1 MKRFIETIK
10 NIWKIDE
17 LREKIL
23 LTLGLLLIYRLGSNV
38 VLPGIDP
45 ESLGNLQAQAEGGPL
60 GLLNAFTGGAF
71 NNAAVLALG
80 IMPYISAS
88 IVIQLMSI
96 AVPYFQRLQK
106 EGEDGRRKIN
116 QITRLLTI
124 AITAVQAYG
133 YLINI
138 KNTAGNGKAL
148 LFMNSPEVM
157 SVGMFMFIN
166 VLLLTAG
173 TMFTMWLGEKIT
185 DKGLGNGISLIIMIG
200 IIAGLPQSLMNEFFF
215 KLEGGK
221 LIFFVVEMAIW
232 LAVILS
238 VVLLVQG
245 TRRIPVNYAKQM
257 TGSNMYGGARQ
268 YIPLKV
274 NAAGVM
280 QVPMLISIWDD
291 EYGISVHAK
300 HQTTKQ
306 NLSSILSG
314 FKTDKFGTG
323 IELITVNG
331 WDYPSLM
338 NAYKKA
344 SEVCRKKHTPV
355 VVHVK
360 ELTQPQGH
368 STSGSHERYKSK
380 DRLAWEIEYDCVTK
394 MKSWMLESK
403 ITTEDEL
410 EALEKEASNEVKE
423 AKKAAWTAF
432 TSEIKNEI
440 SEACTILETLDVDA
454 ASSLK
459 STMDPGRKDI
469 LKTFHKVLRANIGNP
484 NAQEAKEY
492 YTNYLAKYQD
502 VYSSHLHSQSSN
514 SALSIAEVKP
524 EYSSDSETLNG
535 FEILNKTFDNLLTN
549 HPEVIAF
556 GEDVGKIGDVNQ
568 GFAGL
573 QDKHGDTRVMDMG
586 IRENT
591 IVGQAIGASLRGLRP
606 IAEIQYLDY
615 LLYGV
620 QMMSDDIATVQ
631 YRTKGGQKYP
641 LIIRTRGHR
650 LEGIWHSGSPM
661 GMILNAVRGMNVLV
675 PRDMTRAAGFYNT
688 IMKSDEPAIV
698 VECLNGYRLKEKLPN
713 NLAEFTVPVGVPE
726 TLIEGSDVT
735 VITYGSCVRIAQEGI
750 ALLEEKGISVE
761 LIDVQSLL
769 PFDINHDIVE
779 SLKKTNKVVF
789 MDEDVKGGATGFI
802 MQKVLEEQGGY
813 QHLDSAPRTLTSQDH
828 RPAYGTDGDYFSKS
842 NAEELFDLV
851 YDMMNENN
859 PEEYPNF

>member
-1 MKRFIETIK
+1 MSNTSASPDSLSKDEFIQEVITDYIIAYK
-10 NIWKIDE
+10 SRQASLIGRKE
-17 LREKIL
+17 V
-23 LTLGLLLIYRLGSNV
+23 LTGKAKFGIFGDGKEVAQVAMARYMQNGDFRAGYYRDQTLMFALGLSDV
-38 VLPGIDP
+38 
-45 ESLGNLQAQAEGGPL
+45 QKFFAQLYAHPSVEHEPSSAGRSMNGHFGTRMLDDNGEWLKQTDRINISSDISPTAGQMPRVL
-60 GLLNAFTGGAF
+60 GLAF
-71 NNAAVLALG
+71 
-80 IMPYISAS
+80 AS
-88 IVIQLMSI
+88 KV
-96 AVPYFQRLQK
+96 YK
-106 EGEDGRRKIN
+106 ENENLHHKTD
-116 QITRLLTI
+116 
-124 AITAVQAYG
+124 
-133 YLINI
+133 
-138 KNTAGNGKAL
+138 
-148 LFMNSPEVM
+148 FS
-157 SVGMFMFIN
+157 
-166 VLLLTAG
+166 
-173 TMFTMWLGEKIT
+173 
-185 DKGLGNGISLIIMIG
+185 DKGNEIAWGTIGNAST
-200 IIAGLPQSLMNEFFF
+200 S
-215 KLEGGK
+215 EGHFWES
-221 LIFFVVEMAIW
+221 I
-232 LAVILS
+232 
-238 VVLLVQG
+238 
-245 TRRIPVNYAKQM
+245 
-257 TGSNMYGGARQ
+257 
-268 YIPLKV
+268 

-306 NLSSILSG
+306 NLTAILSG
-314 FKTDKFGTG
+314 FKTDKFGKG

-331 WDYPSLM
+331 WDYPALM

-344 SEVCRKKHTPV
+344 SDVCRTSHTPV

-368 STSGSHERYKSK
+368 STSGSHERYKSPE
-380 DRLAWEIEYDCVTK
+380 RLAWEIEHDCLKQMRTWVISTK
-394 MKSWMLESK
+394 LA
-403 ITTEDEL
+403 TEE
-410 EALEKEASNEVKE
+410 EISALELDAEQEAKAAKKEAWV
-423 AKKAAWTAF
+423 AF
-432 TSEIKNEI
+432 TSEIKQEI
-440 SEACTILETLDVDA
+440 EEACNIIQDVDASA

-459 STMDPGRKDI
+459 AITDAGRKDI
-469 LKTFHKVLRANIGNP
+469 LKTIHATLRANIGNHS
-484 NAQEAKEY
+484 QEVDSLKGFYEA
-492 YTNYLAKYQD
+492 YLAKYQD
-502 VYSSHLHSQSSN
+502 VYSSHLHSQSAN

-524 EYSSDSETLNG
+524 EYNQDSEELNG
-535 FEILNKTFDNLLTN
+535 FEILNKTFDYLLSN

-573 QDKHGDTRVMDMG
+573 QEKHGATRVMDMG

-688 IMKSDEPAIV
+688 LMQSDEPAIV
-698 VECLNGYRLKEKLPN
+698 VECLNGYRLKETLPT
-713 NLAEFTVPVGVPE
+713 NLSSFTVPVGVPE
-726 TLIEGSDVT
+726 TLIEGNDVT
-735 VITYGSCVRIAQEGI
+735 VITYGSCVRIAQDGI
-750 ALLEEKGISVE
+750 KLLNEKGISVE

-769 PFDINHDIVE
+769 PFDVHHNIVE

-789 MDEDVKGGATGFI
+789 MDEDVKGGATGFM

-813 QHLDSAPRTLTSQDH
+813 QYLDSAPRTLTSQDH

-842 NAEELFDLV
+842 NPEELFDLV
-851 YDMMNENN
+851 YGMMSENN
-859 PEEYPNF
+859 PSAYPSFN

>member
-1 MKRFIETIK
+1 MSNTSASPDSLSKDEFIQEVITDYIIAYK
-10 NIWKIDE
+10 SRQASLIGRKE
-17 LREKIL
+17 V
-23 LTLGLLLIYRLGSNV
+23 LTGKAKFGIFGDGKEVAQVAMARYMQNGDFRAGYYRDQTLMFALGLSDV
-38 VLPGIDP
+38 
-45 ESLGNLQAQAEGGPL
+45 QKFFAQLYAHPSVEHEPSSAGRSMNGHFGTRMLDDNGDWLKQTDRINISSDISPTAGQMPRVL
-60 GLLNAFTGGAF
+60 GLAF
-71 NNAAVLALG
+71 
-80 IMPYISAS
+80 AS
-88 IVIQLMSI
+88 KV
-96 AVPYFQRLQK
+96 YK
-106 EGEDGRRKIN
+106 ENENLHHKTD
-116 QITRLLTI
+116 
-124 AITAVQAYG
+124 
-133 YLINI
+133 
-138 KNTAGNGKAL
+138 
-148 LFMNSPEVM
+148 FS
-157 SVGMFMFIN
+157 
-166 VLLLTAG
+166 
-173 TMFTMWLGEKIT
+173 
-185 DKGLGNGISLIIMIG
+185 DKGNEIAWGTIGNAST
-200 IIAGLPQSLMNEFFF
+200 S
-215 KLEGGK
+215 EGHFWES
-221 LIFFVVEMAIW
+221 I
-232 LAVILS
+232 
-238 VVLLVQG
+238 
-245 TRRIPVNYAKQM
+245 
-257 TGSNMYGGARQ
+257 
-268 YIPLKV
+268 

-306 NLSSILSG
+306 NLTAILSG
-314 FKTDKFGTG
+314 FKTDKFGKG

-331 WDYPSLM
+331 WDYPALI

-344 SEVCRKKHTPV
+344 SEVCRTSHTPV

-368 STSGSHERYKSK
+368 STSGSHERYKSPE
-380 DRLAWEIEYDCVTK
+380 RLAWEIEHDCLKQMRTWVISTK
-394 MKSWMLESK
+394 LA
-403 ITTEDEL
+403 TEE
-410 EALEKEASNEVKE
+410 EISALELDAEQEAKASKKEAWV
-423 AKKAAWTAF
+423 AF
-432 TSEIKNEI
+432 TSEIKQEI
-440 SEACTILETLDVDA
+440 EEACNVIQDVDASA

-459 STMDPGRKDI
+459 AITDAGRKDI
-469 LKTFHKVLRANIGNP
+469 LKTIHAILRANIGNHS
-484 NAQEAKEY
+484 QEVDSLKGFYEA
-492 YTNYLAKYQD
+492 YLAKYQD
-502 VYSSHLHSQSSN
+502 VYSSHLHSQSAN

-524 EYSSDSETLNG
+524 EYNHDSEELNG
-535 FEILNKTFDNLLTN
+535 FEILNKTFDYLLSN

-573 QDKHGDTRVMDMG
+573 QEKHGATRVMDMG

-688 IMKSDEPAIV
+688 LMQSDEPAIV
-698 VECLNGYRLKEKLPN
+698 VECLNGYRLKETLPT
-713 NLAEFTVPVGVPE
+713 NLSSFTVPVGVPE
-726 TLIEGSDVT
+726 TLIEGNDVT
-735 VITYGSCVRIAQEGI
+735 VITYGSCVRIAQDGI
-750 ALLEEKGISVE
+750 KLLNEKGISVE

-769 PFDINHDIVE
+769 PFDVHHNIVE

-789 MDEDVKGGATGFI
+789 MDEDVKGGATGFM

-813 QHLDSAPRTLTSQDH
+813 QYLDSAPRTLTSQDH

-842 NAEELFDLV
+842 NPEELFDLV
-851 YDMMNENN
+851 YGIMSEYN
-859 PEEYPNF
+859 PSTYPSFE

>member
-1 MKRFIETIK
+1 MSNTSASPDSLSKDEFIQEVITDYIIAYK
-10 NIWKIDE
+10 SRQASLIGRKE
-17 LREKIL
+17 V
-23 LTLGLLLIYRLGSNV
+23 LTGKAKFGIFGDGKEVAQVAMARYMQNGDFRAGYYRDQTLMFALGLSDV
-38 VLPGIDP
+38 
-45 ESLGNLQAQAEGGPL
+45 QKFFAQLYAHPSVEHEPSSAGRSMNGHFGTRMLDDNGDWLKQTDRINISSDISPTAGQMPRVL
-60 GLLNAFTGGAF
+60 GLAF
-71 NNAAVLALG
+71 
-80 IMPYISAS
+80 AS
-88 IVIQLMSI
+88 KV
-96 AVPYFQRLQK
+96 YK
-106 EGEDGRRKIN
+106 ENENLHHKTD
-116 QITRLLTI
+116 
-124 AITAVQAYG
+124 
-133 YLINI
+133 
-138 KNTAGNGKAL
+138 
-148 LFMNSPEVM
+148 FS
-157 SVGMFMFIN
+157 
-166 VLLLTAG
+166 
-173 TMFTMWLGEKIT
+173 
-185 DKGLGNGISLIIMIG
+185 DKGNEIAWGTIGNAST
-200 IIAGLPQSLMNEFFF
+200 S
-215 KLEGGK
+215 EGHFWES
-221 LIFFVVEMAIW
+221 I
-232 LAVILS
+232 
-238 VVLLVQG
+238 
-245 TRRIPVNYAKQM
+245 
-257 TGSNMYGGARQ
+257 
-268 YIPLKV
+268 

-306 NLSSILSG
+306 NLTAILSG
-314 FKTDKFGTG
+314 FKTDKFGKG

-331 WDYPSLM
+331 WDYPALI

-344 SEVCRKKHTPV
+344 SEVCRTSHTPV

-368 STSGSHERYKSK
+368 STSGSHERYKSPE
-380 DRLAWEIEYDCVTK
+380 RLAWEIEHDCLKQMRTWVISTK
-394 MKSWMLESK
+394 LA
-403 ITTEDEL
+403 TEE
-410 EALEKEASNEVKE
+410 EISALELDAEQEAKAAKKEAWV
-423 AKKAAWTAF
+423 AF
-432 TSEIKNEI
+432 TSEIKQEI
-440 SEACTILETLDVDA
+440 EEACNIIQDVDASA

-459 STMDPGRKDI
+459 AITDAGRKDI
-469 LKTFHKVLRANIGNP
+469 LKTIHAILRANIGNHS
-484 NAQEAKEY
+484 QGVDSLKGFYEA
-492 YTNYLAKYQD
+492 YLAKYQD
-502 VYSSHLHSQSSN
+502 VYSSHLHSQSAN

-524 EYSSDSETLNG
+524 EYNHDSEELNG
-535 FEILNKTFDNLLTN
+535 FEILNKTFDYLLSN

-573 QDKHGDTRVMDMG
+573 QEKHGATRVMDMG

-688 IMKSDEPAIV
+688 LMRSDEPAIV
-698 VECLNGYRLKEKLPN
+698 IECLNGYRLKETLPT
-713 NLAEFTVPVGVPE
+713 NLTSFTVPVGVPE
-726 TLIEGSDVT
+726 TLIEGNDVT
-735 VITYGSCVRIAQEGI
+735 VITYGSCVRIAQDGI
-750 ALLEEKGISVE
+750 KLLNEKGISVE

-769 PFDINHDIVE
+769 PFDVHHNIVE

-789 MDEDVKGGATGFI
+789 MDEDVKGGATGFM

-813 QHLDSAPRTLTSQDH
+813 QYLDSAPRTLTSQDH

-842 NAEELFDLV
+842 NPEELFDLV
-851 YDMMNENN
+851 YGIMSEYN
-859 PEEYPNF
+859 PSTYPSFE

>member
-1 MKRFIETIK
+1 MSNTSASPDSLSKDEFIQEVITDYIIAYK
-10 NIWKIDE
+10 SRQASLIGRKE
-17 LREKIL
+17 V
-23 LTLGLLLIYRLGSNV
+23 LTGKAKFGIFGDGKEVAQVAMARYMQNGDFRAGYYRDQTLMFALGLSDV
-38 VLPGIDP
+38 
-45 ESLGNLQAQAEGGPL
+45 QKFFAQLYAHPSVEHEPSSAGRSMNGHFGTRMLDDNGDWLKQTDRINISSDISPTAGQMPRVL
-60 GLLNAFTGGAF
+60 GLAF
-71 NNAAVLALG
+71 
-80 IMPYISAS
+80 AS
-88 IVIQLMSI
+88 KV
-96 AVPYFQRLQK
+96 YK
-106 EGEDGRRKIN
+106 ENENLHHKTD
-116 QITRLLTI
+116 
-124 AITAVQAYG
+124 
-133 YLINI
+133 
-138 KNTAGNGKAL
+138 
-148 LFMNSPEVM
+148 FS
-157 SVGMFMFIN
+157 
-166 VLLLTAG
+166 
-173 TMFTMWLGEKIT
+173 
-185 DKGLGNGISLIIMIG
+185 DKGNEIAWGTIGNAST
-200 IIAGLPQSLMNEFFF
+200 S
-215 KLEGGK
+215 EGHFWES
-221 LIFFVVEMAIW
+221 I
-232 LAVILS
+232 
-238 VVLLVQG
+238 
-245 TRRIPVNYAKQM
+245 
-257 TGSNMYGGARQ
+257 
-268 YIPLKV
+268 

-306 NLSSILSG
+306 NLTAILSG
-314 FKTDKFGTG
+314 FKTDKFGKG

-331 WDYPSLM
+331 WDYPALI

-344 SEVCRKKHTPV
+344 SEICRTSHTPV

-368 STSGSHERYKSK
+368 STSGSHERYKSPE
-380 DRLAWEIEYDCVTK
+380 RLAWEIEHDCLKQMRTWVISTK
-394 MKSWMLESK
+394 LA
-403 ITTEDEL
+403 TEE
-410 EALEKEASNEVKE
+410 EISALELDAEQEAKAAKKEAWV
-423 AKKAAWTAF
+423 AF
-432 TSEIKNEI
+432 TSAIKQEIE
-440 SEACTILETLDVDA
+440 EACNIIQDVDASA

-459 STMDPGRKDI
+459 AITDAGRKDI
-469 LKTFHKVLRANIGNP
+469 LKTIHAILRANIGNHS
-484 NAQEAKEY
+484 QEVDSLKGFYEA
-492 YTNYLAKYQD
+492 YLAKYQD
-502 VYSSHLHSQSSN
+502 VYSSHLHSQSAN

-524 EYSSDSETLNG
+524 EYNHDSEELNG
-535 FEILNKTFDNLLTN
+535 FEILNKTFDYLLSN

-573 QDKHGDTRVMDMG
+573 QEKHGATRVMDMG

-688 IMKSDEPAIV
+688 LMRSDEPAIV
-698 VECLNGYRLKEKLPN
+698 IECLNGYRLKETLPT
-713 NLAEFTVPVGVPE
+713 NLTSFTVPVGVPE
-726 TLIEGSDVT
+726 TLIEGNDVT
-735 VITYGSCVRIAQEGI
+735 VITYGSCVRIAQDGI
-750 ALLEEKGISVE
+750 KLLNEKGISVE

-769 PFDINHDIVE
+769 PFDVHHNIVE

-789 MDEDVKGGATGFI
+789 MDEDVKGGATGFM

-813 QHLDSAPRTLTSQDH
+813 QYLDSAPRTLTSQDH

-842 NAEELFDLV
+842 NPEELFDLV
-851 YDMMNENN
+851 YGIMSEYN
-859 PEEYPNF
+859 PSTYPSFE

>member
-1 MKRFIETIK
+1 MATSVAKTSKTPISKEDFKKQVIADYITAYKSRQTS
-10 NIWKIDE
+10 
-17 LREKIL
+17 
-23 LTLGLLLIYRLGSNV
+23 LTGRKEVLTGKAKFGIFGDGKEVAQVAMARYMAKGDFRAGYYRDQTLMFALGLSDVQKFFAQLYAHPSAEHEPSSAGRSMNGHFGTRMLDDNGEW
-38 VLPGIDP
+38 LPQTDRVNISSDISPTAGQMP
-45 ESLGNLQAQAEGGPL
+45 RVL
-60 GLLNAFTGGAF
+60 GLAF
-71 NNAAVLALG
+71 
-80 IMPYISAS
+80 AS
-88 IVIQLMSI
+88 
-96 AVPYFQRLQK
+96 
-106 EGEDGRRKIN
+106 KIYKQN
-116 QITRLLTI
+116 ENLHHKTS
-124 AITAVQAYG
+124 
-133 YLINI
+133 
-138 KNTAGNGKAL
+138 
-148 LFMNSPEVM
+148 FS
-157 SVGMFMFIN
+157 
-166 VLLLTAG
+166 
-173 TMFTMWLGEKIT
+173 
-185 DKGLGNGISLIIMIG
+185 DKGNEIAWGTIGNAST
-200 IIAGLPQSLMNEFFF
+200 S
-215 KLEGGK
+215 EGHFWES
-221 LIFFVVEMAIW
+221 I
-232 LAVILS
+232 
-238 VVLLVQG
+238 
-245 TRRIPVNYAKQM
+245 
-257 TGSNMYGGARQ
+257 
-268 YIPLKV
+268 

-394 MKSWMLESK
+394 MKAWMIESK
-403 ITTEDEL
+403 IATEDSL
-410 EALEKEASNEVKE
+410 QDLEKEAEEQVKE
-423 AKKAAWTAF
+423 AKKAAWAAF
-432 TSEIKNEI
+432 TSEIKAEVADAVSVLENI
-440 SEACTILETLDVDA
+440 DAEAS
-454 ASSLK
+454 SSLK
-459 STMDPGRKDI
+459 GTMDPGRKDI
-469 LKTFHKVLRANIGNP
+469 LKTFHRVLRDNIGNP
-484 NAQEAKEY
+484 NAQEAKSFYTEY
-492 YTNYLAKYQD
+492 LGKYQD
-502 VYSSHLHSQSSN
+502 IYSSHLHSQSPN
-514 SALSIAEVKP
+514 SALSITEIKP

-535 FEILNKTFDNLLTN
+535 FEILNKTFDHLLST

-698 VECLNGYRLKEKLPN
+698 VECLNGYRLKEKLPD

-726 TLIEGSDVT
+726 TLIEGTDVT
-735 VITYGSCVRIAQEGI
+735 VVTYGSCVRIAQEGI

-779 SLKKTNKVVF
+779 SLKKTNRVVF

-813 QHLDSAPRTLTSQDH
+813 KHLDSAPRTLTSQDH

-842 NAEELFDLV
+842 NAEELFELV
-851 YDMMNENN
+851 YDMMNEDN
-859 PEEYPNF
+859 PSEYPSF

>member
-1 MKRFIETIK
+1 MSNTSASPDSLSKDEFIQEVITDYIIAYK
-10 NIWKIDE
+10 SRQASLIGRKE
-17 LREKIL
+17 V
-23 LTLGLLLIYRLGSNV
+23 LTGKAKFGIFGDGKEVAQVAMARYMQNGDFRAGYYRDQTLMFALGLSDV
-38 VLPGIDP
+38 
-45 ESLGNLQAQAEGGPL
+45 QKFFAQLYAHPSVEHEPSSAGRSMNGHFGTRMLDDNGDWLKQTDRINISSDISPTAGQMPRVL
-60 GLLNAFTGGAF
+60 GLAF
-71 NNAAVLALG
+71 
-80 IMPYISAS
+80 AS
-88 IVIQLMSI
+88 KV
-96 AVPYFQRLQK
+96 YK
-106 EGEDGRRKIN
+106 ENENLHHKTD
-116 QITRLLTI
+116 
-124 AITAVQAYG
+124 
-133 YLINI
+133 
-138 KNTAGNGKAL
+138 
-148 LFMNSPEVM
+148 FS
-157 SVGMFMFIN
+157 
-166 VLLLTAG
+166 
-173 TMFTMWLGEKIT
+173 
-185 DKGLGNGISLIIMIG
+185 DKGNEIAWGTIGNAST
-200 IIAGLPQSLMNEFFF
+200 S
-215 KLEGGK
+215 EGHFWES
-221 LIFFVVEMAIW
+221 I
-232 LAVILS
+232 
-238 VVLLVQG
+238 
-245 TRRIPVNYAKQM
+245 
-257 TGSNMYGGARQ
+257 
-268 YIPLKV
+268 

-306 NLSSILSG
+306 NLTAILSG
-314 FKTDKFGTG
+314 FKTDKFGKG

-331 WDYPSLM
+331 WDYPALV

-344 SEVCRKKHTPV
+344 SEVCRTSHTPV

-368 STSGSHERYKSK
+368 STSGSHERYKSPE
-380 DRLAWEIEYDCVTK
+380 RLAWEIEHDCLKQMRTWVISTK
-394 MKSWMLESK
+394 LA
-403 ITTEDEL
+403 TEE
-410 EALEKEASNEVKE
+410 EISALELDAEQEAKAAKKEAWV
-423 AKKAAWTAF
+423 AF
-432 TSEIKNEI
+432 TSEIKQEI
-440 SEACTILETLDVDA
+440 EEACNIIQDVDASA

-459 STMDPGRKDI
+459 AITDAGRKDI
-469 LKTFHKVLRANIGNP
+469 LKTIHAILRANIGNHS
-484 NAQEAKEY
+484 QEVDSLKGFYEA
-492 YTNYLAKYQD
+492 YLAKYQD
-502 VYSSHLHSQSSN
+502 VYSSHLHSQSAN

-524 EYSSDSETLNG
+524 EYNHDSEELNG
-535 FEILNKTFDNLLTN
+535 FEILNKTFDYLLSN

-573 QDKHGDTRVMDMG
+573 QEKHGATRVMDMG

-688 IMKSDEPAIV
+688 LMRSDEPAIV
-698 VECLNGYRLKEKLPN
+698 IECLNGYRLKETLPT
-713 NLAEFTVPVGVPE
+713 NLTSFTVPVGVPE
-726 TLIEGSDVT
+726 TLIEGNDVT
-735 VITYGSCVRIAQEGI
+735 VITYGSCVRIAQDGI
-750 ALLEEKGISVE
+750 KLLNEKGISVE

-769 PFDINHDIVE
+769 PFDVHHNIVE

-789 MDEDVKGGATGFI
+789 MDEDVKGGATGFM

-813 QHLDSAPRTLTSQDH
+813 QYLDSAPRTLTSQDH

-842 NAEELFDLV
+842 NPEELFDLV
-851 YDMMNENN
+851 YGIMSEYN
-859 PEEYPNF
+859 PSTYPSFE

>member
-1 MKRFIETIK
+1 MSNTSASPDSLSKDEFIQEVITDYIIAYK
-10 NIWKIDE
+10 SRQASLIGRKE
-17 LREKIL
+17 V
-23 LTLGLLLIYRLGSNV
+23 LTGKAKFGIFGDGKEVVQVAMARYMRNGDFRAGYYRDQTLMFALGLSN
-38 VLPGIDP
+38 I
-45 ESLGNLQAQAEGGPL
+45 QKFFAQLYAHPSVEHEPSSAGRSMNGHFGTRMLDNNGEWLKQTDRINISSDISPTAGQMPRVL
-60 GLLNAFTGGAF
+60 GLAF
-71 NNAAVLALG
+71 
-80 IMPYISAS
+80 AS
-88 IVIQLMSI
+88 KV
-96 AVPYFQRLQK
+96 YK
-106 EGEDGRRKIN
+106 ENENLHHKTD
-116 QITRLLTI
+116 
-124 AITAVQAYG
+124 
-133 YLINI
+133 
-138 KNTAGNGKAL
+138 
-148 LFMNSPEVM
+148 FS
-157 SVGMFMFIN
+157 
-166 VLLLTAG
+166 
-173 TMFTMWLGEKIT
+173 
-185 DKGLGNGISLIIMIG
+185 DKGNEIAWGSIGNAST
-200 IIAGLPQSLMNEFFF
+200 S
-215 KLEGGK
+215 EGHFWES
-221 LIFFVVEMAIW
+221 I
-232 LAVILS
+232 
-238 VVLLVQG
+238 
-245 TRRIPVNYAKQM
+245 
-257 TGSNMYGGARQ
+257 
-268 YIPLKV
+268 

-306 NLSSILSG
+306 NLTAILSG
-314 FKTDKFGTG
+314 FKTDKFGKG

-331 WDYPSLM
+331 WDYPALS

-344 SEVCRKKHTPV
+344 SEVCRTSHTPV

-368 STSGSHERYKSK
+368 STSGSHERYKSPE
-380 DRLAWEIEYDCVTK
+380 RLAWEIEHDCLKQMRTWVISTK
-394 MKSWMLESK
+394 LA
-403 ITTEDEL
+403 TEE
-410 EALEKEASNEVKE
+410 EISALELDAEQEAKASKKEAWV
-423 AKKAAWTAF
+423 AF
-432 TSEIKNEI
+432 TSEIKQEI
-440 SEACTILETLDVDA
+440 EEACNVIQDVDASA

-459 STMDPGRKDI
+459 AITDAGRKDI
-469 LKTFHKVLRANIGNP
+469 LKTIHATLRANIGNHS
-484 NAQEAKEY
+484 QEVDSLKGFYEA
-492 YTNYLAKYQD
+492 YLAKYQD
-502 VYSSHLHSQSSN
+502 VYSSHLHSQSAN

-524 EYSSDSETLNG
+524 EYNQDSEELNG
-535 FEILNKTFDNLLTN
+535 FEILNKTFDYLLSN

-573 QDKHGDTRVMDMG
+573 QEKHGATRVMDMG

-688 IMKSDEPAIV
+688 LMQSDEPAIV
-698 VECLNGYRLKEKLPN
+698 VECLNGYRLKETLPT
-713 NLAEFTVPVGVPE
+713 NLSSFTVPVGVPE
-726 TLIEGSDVT
+726 TLIEGNDVT
-735 VITYGSCVRIAQEGI
+735 VITYGSCVRIAQDGI
-750 ALLEEKGISVE
+750 KLLNEKGISVE

-769 PFDINHDIVE
+769 PFDVHHNIVE

-789 MDEDVKGGATGFI
+789 MDEDVKGGATGFM

-813 QHLDSAPRTLTSQDH
+813 QYLDSAPRTLTSQDH

-842 NAEELFDLV
+842 NPEELFDLV
-851 YDMMNENN
+851 YGMMSENN
-859 PEEYPNF
+859 PSAYPSFN